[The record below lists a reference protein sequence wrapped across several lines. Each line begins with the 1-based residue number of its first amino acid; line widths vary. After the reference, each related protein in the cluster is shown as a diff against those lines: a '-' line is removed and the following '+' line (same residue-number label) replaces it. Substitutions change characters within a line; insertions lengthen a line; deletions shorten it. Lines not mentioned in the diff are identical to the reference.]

1 MVTKNEIKF
10 IKSLTSKRVRNKVKL
25 FVVEGEKSINEF
37 LKSDYKVYKI
47 YSINP
52 STFNIP
58 EKVVEISDKQLS
70 KISSFKSPNKHLAVF
85 KQVEVSLKNKNIYFI
100 LDNVNDPGNLGTIIR
115 TIDWF
120 GYNQLICSKNSVDC
134 YNSKVIQSTMG
145 SLARVDVHY
154 TDIIKFLK
162 KSQLPIYGTS
172 SNGTSIYKFSGNK
185 KIGIWIFGS
194 EANGI
199 SNDILK
205 FVNERYTIPKF
216 DTKTMTES
224 LNLSTSFSIVA
235 SFLRFY

>member
-1 MVTKNEIKF
+1 M
-10 IKSLTSKRVRNKVKL
+10 
-25 FVVEGEKSINEF
+25 
-37 LKSDYKVYKI
+37 
-47 YSINP
+47 
-52 STFNIP
+52 
-58 EKVVEISDKQLS
+58 
-70 KISSFKSPNKHLAVF
+70 
-85 KQVEVSLKNKNIYFI
+85 
-100 LDNVNDPGNLGTIIR
+100 DNVNDPGNLGTIIR

-154 TDIIKFLK
+154 VDIIKFLK

-172 SNGTSIYKFSGNK
+172 SKGSSIYKFSGNK

-199 SNDILK
+199 SDDILK
-205 FVNERYTIPKF
+205 FVNELYTIPKF

-235 SFLRFY
+235 SFLRFH

>member
-10 IKSLTSKRVRNKVKL
+10 IKSLTSKRVRNKLKL
-25 FVVEGEKSINEF
+25 FVVEGEKSISEF

-47 YSINP
+47 YSIHP
-52 STFNIP
+52 STFNLP
-58 EKVVEISDKQLS
+58 GKVVEISDKQLS
-70 KISSFKSPNKHLAVF
+70 QISSFKSPNKHLAVF
-85 KQVEVSLKNKNIYFI
+85 EQVEVSLKNKNIYFI

-154 TDIIKFLK
+154 IDLIKFLK

-172 SNGTSIYKFSGNK
+172 SKGTSIYKFSGNK

-199 SNDILK
+199 SDDILK

-224 LNLSTSFSIVA
+224 LNLSTSFSVVV
-235 SFLRFY
+235 SFLRFH

>member
-70 KISSFKSPNKHLAVF
+70 QISSFKSPNKHLAVF

-172 SNGTSIYKFSGNK
+172 SKGTSIYKFSGNK

>member
-70 KISSFKSPNKHLAVF
+70 QISSFKSPNKHLAVF
-85 KQVEVSLKNKNIYFI
+85 KQVEVSIKNKNIYFI

-134 YNSKVIQSTMG
+134 YNL
-145 SLARVDVHY
+145 SLIH
-154 TDIIKFLK
+154 I
-162 KSQLPIYGTS
+162 
-172 SNGTSIYKFSGNK
+172 
-185 KIGIWIFGS
+185 
-194 EANGI
+194 
-199 SNDILK
+199 
-205 FVNERYTIPKF
+205 
-216 DTKTMTES
+216 
-224 LNLSTSFSIVA
+224 
-235 SFLRFY
+235 

>member
-10 IKSLTSKRVRNKVKL
+10 IKSLTSKRIRNKFKL

-47 YSINP
+47 YTIYP
-52 STFNIP
+52 STFNMP
-58 EKVVEISDKQLS
+58 GKVVEISEKQLS
-70 KISSFKSPNKHLAVF
+70 QISSLKSPNKHLAVF
-85 KQVEVSLKNKNIYFI
+85 KQVEFSLKNKNIYFI
-100 LDNVNDPGNLGTIIR
+100 LDSVNDPGNLGTIIR

-145 SLARVDVHY
+145 SLARVNVHY
-154 TDIIKFLK
+154 MDIIKFLK

-172 SNGTSIYKFSGNK
+172 SKGNSIYKFSGNK

-205 FVNERYTIPKF
+205 VINEKYTIPKF
-216 DTKTMTES
+216 NSKIMTES
-224 LNLSTSFSIVA
+224 LNLSTSFSIIT
-235 SFLRFY
+235 SFLRSR

>member
-10 IKSLTSKRVRNKVKL
+10 IKSLTSKRVRNKFKL

-47 YSINP
+47 YTIYP
-52 STFNIP
+52 STFNMP
-58 EKVVEISDKQLS
+58 GKVVEISEKQLS
-70 KISSFKSPNKHLAVF
+70 QISSFKSPNKHLAVF
-85 KQVEVSLKNKNIYFI
+85 KQVEFSLKNKNIYFI
-100 LDNVNDPGNLGTIIR
+100 LDSVNDPGNLGTIIR

-134 YNSKVIQSTMG
+134 YNPKVIQSTMG
-145 SLARVDVHY
+145 SLARVNVHY
-154 TDIIKFLK
+154 IDIIKFLK

-172 SNGTSIYKFSGNK
+172 SKGNSIYNFSGNK

-205 FVNERYTIPKF
+205 VINEKYTIPKF
-216 DTKTMTES
+216 NSKIMTES
-224 LNLSTSFSIVA
+224 LNLSTSFSIIT
-235 SFLRFY
+235 SFLRSR